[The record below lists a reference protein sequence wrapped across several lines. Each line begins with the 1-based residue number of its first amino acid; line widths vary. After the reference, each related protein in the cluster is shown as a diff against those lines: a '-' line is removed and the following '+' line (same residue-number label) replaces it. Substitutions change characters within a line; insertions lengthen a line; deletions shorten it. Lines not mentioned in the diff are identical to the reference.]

1 VGYNFVTD
9 NMGLSSFLW
18 PFLPPKSAKS
28 LEISSSKSSK
38 VINYSANRKRIRSF
52 LLVINSNLGHV
63 SYRVRDIEAYTS
75 LVWRPR
81 SWKSLEFLNET
92 YPAKTT
98 ATVRW
103 KLHNPNF
110 NRFYRAMHFS
120 AKRSLAIACR
130 LSVCLSVCLW
140 CWWTAIT

>member
-9 NMGLSSFLW
+9 NMGLSSLLW

-63 SYRVRDIEAYTS
+63 SYRVRDIEA
-75 LVWRPR
+75 
-81 SWKSLEFLNET
+81 
-92 YPAKTT
+92 
-98 ATVRW
+98 
-103 KLHNPNF
+103 
-110 NRFYRAMHFS
+110 
-120 AKRSLAIACR
+120 
-130 LSVCLSVCLW
+130 
-140 CWWTAIT
+140 